1 MNVPCATLALA
12 VKTDTPSRIEGRLV
26 DLVPVSEEHLD
37 DLLLVH
43 RDEQVCRYLPFRPW
57 NDRSDAEAWYSRMTR
72 LAMAR
77 DAIQLVVLE
86 RSTARAVG
94 TLVAFR
100 FLVESGLAEIG
111 WVLGRDHWG
120 KGLATD
126 ALRAFLAYAF
136 GPMQA
141 RRIEAG
147 VIAEN
152 APSRRL
158 AERIGFVREGLQR
171 ERYVKDGVA
180 EDLVLYGLLAR
191 EYAGPAALFEPKA

>member
-1 MNVPCATLALA
+1 M
-12 VKTDTPSRIEGRLV
+12 KTDTPSRIEGRLV

-77 DAIQLVVLE
+77 DAIQLVVCD
-86 RSTARAVG
+86 RSTSRAVG

-100 FLVESGLAEIG
+100 FLVESGLAEVG
-111 WVLGRDHWG
+111 WVLGREHWG
-120 KGLATD
+120 KGLAAD
-126 ALRAFLAYAF
+126 AVRAFLAYAF
-136 GPMQA
+136 GPMGA

-152 APSRRL
+152 AASHRL
-158 AERIGFVREGLQR
+158 AARLGFVREGVQR
-171 ERYVKDGVA
+171 ERYIKDGVA

-191 EYAGPAALFEPKA
+191 EYRATTAATG